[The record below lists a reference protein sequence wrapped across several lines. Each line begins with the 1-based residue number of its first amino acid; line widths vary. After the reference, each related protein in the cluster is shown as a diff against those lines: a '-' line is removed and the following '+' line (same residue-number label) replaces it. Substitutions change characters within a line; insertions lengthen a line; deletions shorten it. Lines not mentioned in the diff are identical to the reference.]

1 MIKVKYV
8 KKEKL
13 YPASGIAIFK
23 TETIYINKD
32 LPKLV
37 KKFLVE
43 HEKFHIIDHKR
54 LEKKGKKETLFWC
67 ELKAYVYAFFKQPL
81 GGVLATIRN
90 LTPKKIA
97 SFVRLYFK
105 DNNKIINKIIKN
117 LK

>member
-23 TETIYINKD
+23 TETIYISKD
-32 LPKLV
+32 IPKLV
-37 KKFLVE
+37 QKFLVE
-43 HEKFHIIDHKR
+43 HEKFHIRDHKR
-54 LEKKGKKETLFWC
+54 LKKKGKKETLFWC

-81 GGVLATIRN
+81 GGVVAIIRN
-90 LTPKKIA
+90 LTPKRIVY
-97 SFVRLYFK
+97 FVKLYFK
-105 DNNKIINKIIKN
+105 KNDKTVNKIIKN